1 MADRTELGRRLQELA
16 ESSRQHVAA
25 VPAERVRARG
35 DQRRRRKRAAATAGG
50 AFLSVAL
57 VAGGAGLLSM
67 RSSPTPDP
75 AAVTPAP
82 TASAFTTPTPAPGEE
97 YASELGYV
105 YGAVTEGDKVRVT
118 VKQLRELRGDAA
130 SAYAR
135 AHGLTAPADGEALVV
150 DTGTAHVLTLPEGT
164 PVEARQLS
172 GNRATDMG
180 LWQLVGE
187 LGSRP
192 KWTFWIDY
200 DTRRQVASLREAGQR
215 PDRAVTRS

>member
-1 MADRTELGRRLQELA
+1 MRT
-16 ESSRQHVAA
+16 
-25 VPAERVRARG
+25 RG

-67 RSSPTPDP
+67 WSSSVPDP
-75 AAVTPAP
+75 VAIAPAP
-82 TASAFTTPTPAPGEE
+82 TVSAFTTPTPAPGEE

-105 YGAVTEGDKVRVT
+105 YGAVAEGGKVRIT
-118 VKQLRELRGDAA
+118 VRQLRELRGDAA

-135 AHGLTAPADGEALVV
+135 AHGLTAPPHGEALVV
-150 DTGTAHVLTLPEGT
+150 DTGTVHVLTLPEWT
-164 PVEARQLS
+164 PVEAHELS
-172 GNRATDMG
+172 GNRATDMRLG
-180 LWQLVGE
+180 QLVVE